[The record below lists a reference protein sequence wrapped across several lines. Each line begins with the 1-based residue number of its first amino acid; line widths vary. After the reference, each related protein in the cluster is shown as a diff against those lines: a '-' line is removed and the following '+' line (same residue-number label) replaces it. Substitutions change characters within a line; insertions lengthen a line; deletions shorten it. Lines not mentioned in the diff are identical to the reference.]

1 MPINDNIITFIHN
14 NVDSILAEGRI
25 DELTSICQTI
35 SIDCLVISE
44 SHLDETIPQNLIAI
58 PGFHEPVRH
67 DRYLLGRLGGGCL
80 VYVSNKHTYEQK
92 HDLQSDQFEHIW
104 VDIKIGKHLYTVNA
118 WYRPPV
124 VDNHD
129 QFMIVSETILFKLNT
144 YKSDN
149 KIIMSDFNF
158 GNYYS
163 KYPAVPNKPLDSFA
177 LDLFAGF
184 GFIQLIDIP
193 TGTTQNQDYL
203 TIQGTLP
210 KIADHDGT
218 LVSFHLKRPKE

>member
-1 MPINDNIITFIHN
+1 M
-14 NVDSILAEGRI
+14 
-25 DELTSICQTI
+25 
-35 SIDCLVISE
+35 
-44 SHLDETIPQNLIAI
+44 
-58 PGFHEPVRH
+58 
-67 DRYLLGRLGGGCL
+67 
-80 VYVSNKHTYEQK
+80 SNKHTYEQK

-129 QFMIVSETILFKLNT
+129 QFMTVSETIIFKLNT

-158 GNYYS
+158 GNCYS
-163 KYPAVPNKPLDSFA
+163 KYPAVPDTPLDSLA
-177 LDLFAGF
+177 SDLFAGF

-193 TGTTQNQDYL
+193 TRTNQNQDYL